1 MTPPMYHRFGVS
13 AALTVRARATLRDA
27 MARASTSTS
36 KDVTVSIIVPTYN
49 ERQNI
54 GTLYVLIRDAERAC
68 NARGMEERWEI
79 IVVDDNSPDGTSEV
93 VRALQKA
100 YDDEDL
106 VLRARAGKLGLGT
119 AYAHGLAVARGTEAI
134 IMDADLSH
142 DPKFIGEFLRLRR
155 EHGYDVVSG
164 TRYAPGGGV
173 VGWDTRRKLTSR
185 GANYLAKVLLAPG
198 ASDLTG
204 SFRLYTKPVLEE
216 LVRAV
221 KSKGY
226 VFQMEIIVRAKAMGF
241 SVGEVP
247 ISFVDRV
254 YGESKL
260 GAAEIVAYL
269 KGLIRLFFT
278 V

>member
-1 MTPPMYHRFGVS
+1 
-13 AALTVRARATLRDA
+13 
-27 MARASTSTS
+27 MARAKKPNAPSARPE
-36 KDVTVSIIVPTYN
+36 VTVSVIVPTYN
-49 ERQNI
+49 ERENI
-54 GTLYVLIRDAERAC
+54 GTLYVLIRDAERAFEEATGA
-68 NARGMEERWEI
+68 NARTERWEI
-79 IVVDDNSPDGTSEV
+79 IVVDDNSPDGTSAV
-93 VRALQKA
+93 VEALQKE
-100 YDDEDL
+100 YSDEDL
-106 VLRARAGKLGLGT
+106 VLRARPGKLGLGT
-119 AYAHGLAVARGTEAI
+119 AYAHGLAVARGKEVI

-155 EHGYDVVSG
+155 SRGYDVVSG
-164 TRYAPGGGV
+164 TRYARGGGV
-173 VGWDTRRKLTSR
+173 VGWDTRRKVTSR

-221 KSKGY
+221 KSRGY

-260 GAAEIVAYL
+260 GASEIVAYL